1 LEEAFAIIL
10 LALIIGG
17 VGLIAYSL
25 VARHRFRELLLRV
38 RIAMIEKGLVPPPEV
53 DPEWFEQLT
62 GMRRVTSARGARYR
76 TSGIMFAGFGAG
88 LMMLIGFAAGAPETA
103 VGIGGGL
110 IVLGAAFIV
119 NGFMLSRDIPAETA
133 ADRPAGP
140 RRSPMVEPPAAAVVP
155 NEPQHTGGE

>member
-10 LALIIGG
+10 LAVIIGG

-25 VARHRFRELLLRV
+25 VARHRIRELLLRE

-62 GMRRVTSARGARYR
+62 GMRHVTSARGARYR
-76 TSGIMFAGFGAG
+76 TSGIMLAGFGAG
-88 LMMLIGFAAGAPETA
+88 LMLLIGFAADSPETA

-110 IVLGAAFIV
+110 MVLGGAFIV
-119 NGFMLSRDIPAETA
+119 NGFMLSRDIPAEGA
-133 ADRPAGP
+133 GDRPA
-140 RRSPMVEPPAAAVVP
+140 RRRTSTVEPPGSAVMP
-155 NEPQHTGGE
+155 NEPQHSGRE